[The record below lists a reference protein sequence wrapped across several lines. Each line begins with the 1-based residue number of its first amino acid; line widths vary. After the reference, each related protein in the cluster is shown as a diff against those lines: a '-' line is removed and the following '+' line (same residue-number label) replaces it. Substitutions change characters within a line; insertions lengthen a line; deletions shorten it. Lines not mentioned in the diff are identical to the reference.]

1 MNEKKLERIENR
13 IGYNFKNK
21 DLLQQAFIRK
31 SYSKENGGEDNE
43 VLEFI
48 GDKALDLII
57 VKILTETFGF
67 FASECDDYNPR
78 EDFDE
83 FCSERS
89 EGELTKIKQK
99 LVNKKMLASQI
110 ERLQLDE
117 FLIMSDG
124 DWNNNVNKSDSV
136 KEDLFEAIIGAVAL
150 DTNWDFDEIRNVINI
165 MLNPD
170 IYINDNSECN
180 YVELI
185 QEWSLK
191 KNSIIPLYHFKKSG
205 WEISL
210 YDGFNGITEPY
221 NSQADS
227 HRVYSCK
234 YHCLL
239 NLGNALPNFRGFG
252 SSKSEARKYV
262 CKFAYEYL
270 ERKNLLFTIRE
281 EIENPNKND
290 AINQLEI
297 LARRGYFSIP
307 QYDFQQEYDNDGNPI
322 WICKCSIAEYDKVFS
337 TKSSSKKDAKKETAY
352 KMLKYVL
359 NN

>member
-1 MNEKKLERIENR
+1 MDKKELTIIENR
-13 IGYNFKNK
+13 IGYNFKNQ
-21 DLLQQAFIRK
+21 DLLQQAFIRS

-48 GDKALDLII
+48 GDKVLDLTI
-57 VKILTETFGF
+57 VKILTETFGYF
-67 FASECDDYNPR
+67 VSEY

-83 FCSERS
+83 FCCEHS

-110 ERLQLDE
+110 DRLQLDE
-117 FLIMSDG
+117 FLIMSNG
-124 DWNNNVNKSDSV
+124 DWNNNVNESDSV

-150 DTNWDFDEIRNVINI
+150 DTNWDFDEIRNVIDI

-170 IYINDNSECN
+170 IYINDDSECN

-191 KNSIIPLYHFKKSG
+191 KNNTIPLYHFKKAG

-210 YDGFNGITEPY
+210 YDGFNGITERY

-239 NLGNALPNFRGFG
+239 NLGNDLPNFRGFG

-270 ERKNLLFTIRE
+270 ESKNLLFTIRD

-290 AINQLEI
+290 AINQLET

-307 QYDFQQEYDNDGNPI
+307 KYNFQQKYDNDGNPI
-322 WICKCSIAEYDKVFS
+322 WICKCSIAEYDKVFN
-337 TKSSSKKDAKKETAY
+337 TKRSSKKDAKKETAY

>member
-1 MNEKKLERIENR
+1 MNKKELERIENR

-48 GDKALDLII
+48 GDKALDLTI

-67 FASECDDYNPR
+67 FVSECDDYNPR

-89 EGELTKIKQK
+89 EGKLTKIKQK

-110 ERLQLDE
+110 DRLQLDE

-124 DWNNNVNKSDSV
+124 DWNNNVNESDSV
-136 KEDLFEAIIGAVAL
+136 KEDLFEAIIGAVTL
-150 DTNWDFDEIRNVINI
+150 DTNWDFDEIRNVVDI

-170 IYINDNSECN
+170 IYINDDSECN
-180 YVELI
+180 YIELI

-191 KNSIIPLYHFKKSG
+191 KNNVIPLYHFEHKEYES
-205 WEISL
+205 SF
-210 YDGFNGITEPY
+210 YDCFNGITQPQHTIPR
-221 NSQADS
+221 NIN
-227 HRVYSCK
+227 

-239 NLGNALPNFRGFG
+239 NVGNNLPNFRGFG
-252 SSKSEARKYV
+252 SSKSEARREV

-270 ERKNLLFTIRE
+270 ERNDLLFTIRD

-290 AINQLEI
+290 SINQLEI

-307 QYDFQQEYDNDGNPI
+307 QYIFQQKYDNDGNPI

-337 TKSSSKKDAKKETAY
+337 TKKSSKKDAKKETAY